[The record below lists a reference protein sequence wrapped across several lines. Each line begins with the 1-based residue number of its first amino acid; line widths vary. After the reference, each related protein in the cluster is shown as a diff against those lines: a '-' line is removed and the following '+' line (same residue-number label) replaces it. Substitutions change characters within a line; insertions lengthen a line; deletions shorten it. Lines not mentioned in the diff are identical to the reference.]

1 MSKSTRNKNHR
12 LLGLTRQK
20 NEMVTRARA
29 MACSDARK
37 FLSMAIMANVLGRDV
52 PNDLLINFDD
62 TQVKVERDSAK
73 YVLKFAKADYKR
85 WGVKDG
91 RLRVPGNEPLTDFF
105 IKIRVICS
113 RAGNVGDWAIFVAN
127 DNLDKESYRK
137 IVIRAFAGMRNVHI
151 YFVAKRGQIP
161 EAANKDWILSVLIPF
176 LDGTKEMLS
185 LDTEPS
191 AVFVDGEN
199 GEVFQVMRELLKQK
213 QIRIGKI
220 PASTTGELQPL
231 DTGSIF
237 KLLKR
242 ADLGISDD
250 DMNMLS
256 SGFKVLLV
264 KGLSEDEWVSK
275 NVPTKTIEELVS
287 GLPVLKAVIE
297 TKVSTQTV
305 MKGWKLSGWS
315 NKCEN
320 NDKVNFKEMLGYC
333 WCVPAKNE
341 INRAM
346 EERVNLEALFS
357 RKGLIRERDFDNLNL
372 YLDEPQKQFKRG
384 QDKWVLRRQR
394 AIDLLHPHVLNQW
407 PPHGHQKTVD
417 DANDSSSDSNS
428 EAVQENAPVPLRKR
442 YKRLTEAEKV
452 IKSVRATAVSLIGLA
467 KSFVPSS
474 KT

>member
-29 MACSDARK
+29 MACSDARN

-52 PNDLLINFDD
+52 LPDLLINFDD

-73 YVLKFAKADYKR
+73 YVLKFSKADYKR

-127 DNLDKESYRK
+127 DNLDRDSYRK
-137 IVIRAFAGMRNVHI
+137 ISIRAFAGTRNLHI

-161 EAANKDWILSVLIPF
+161 EAANRDWILSVLIPF
-176 LDGTKEMLS
+176 LDGIKEMLS
-185 LDTEPS
+185 LNAAPS

-199 GEVFQVMRELLKQK
+199 GAVFQGMRELLNEKG
-213 QIRIGKI
+213 IRVGKI

-231 DTGSIF
+231 DTSSIF

-250 DMNMLS
+250 DMNVLS
-256 SGFKVLLV
+256 SGFKGLLS

-275 NVPTKTIEELVS
+275 NVPTKTIQELVS
-287 GLPVLKAVIE
+287 RLSVLKAVIE
-297 TKVSTQTV
+297 TKISAQTV

-315 NKCEN
+315 NKCED
-320 NDKVNFKEMLGYC
+320 NDKVTFKEMLGYC
-333 WCVPAKNE
+333 WGVPVKNE

-346 EERVNLEALFS
+346 EERVNLEAMFS

-372 YLDEPQKQFKRG
+372 YLEEPQKQFKRG

-407 PPHGHQKTVD
+407 PPNGHEKTVD
-417 DANDSSSDSNS
+417 DASDSSSDSNS
-428 EAVQENAPVPLRKR
+428 EEVQENVTVPLRKR
-442 YKRLTEAEKV
+442 YKRLTEAETV
-452 IKSVRATAVSLIGLA
+452 IKSVRATGASLMGLA
-467 KSFVPSS
+467 KSFLSS
-474 KT
+474 SRM